1 MQRSFHGT
9 LRVRE
14 TGDGERQVRRLLH
27 GVIMHGEQF
36 TRAEDRLEPGTY
48 YARTSGIGLAIAAR
62 QAAGP
67 VRLGFVG
74 LGVGTLSAYGR
85 AGDELRFY
93 ELDPH
98 VLEVARRDFTYLGA
112 TPARLDFEIGDA
124 RLSLERELQRQGP
137 RGYDVLAIDA
147 FSSDS
152 IPVHLI
158 TREAVELYA
167 RHLAADGIIAVHIS
181 NRFLDLKPVLANIA
195 QATGLAARLV
205 SDSPEDER
213 LASSTDW
220 VLLARDAKAFDSEQ
234 IGSRAEPLAPVPGF
248 SLWTDQF
255 NNLLDVLKV
264 RPRDEVKSL
273 LGLD

>member
-1 MQRSFHGT
+1 VQ
-9 LRVRE
+9 
-14 TGDGERQVRRLLH
+14 QVRRLLH
-27 GVIMHGEQF
+27 GVILHGEQF
-36 TRAEDRLEPGTY
+36 TKAADRLEPGTY
-48 YARTSGIGLAIAAR
+48 YARSSGIGLAIAAK

-85 AGDELRFY
+85 TGDVLRFY

-98 VLEVARRDFTYLGA
+98 VIEVARREFTYLQS
-112 TPARLDFEIGDA
+112 TPATLDFEIGDA
-124 RLSLERELQRQGP
+124 RLSLERELKRRGP

-167 RHLAADGIIAVHIS
+167 QHIARDGVIAIHIS

-195 QATGLAARLV
+195 HASGLAARLV
-205 SDSPEDER
+205 SDTPQDDR

-220 VLLARDAKAFDSEQ
+220 VLLAHDARVFDAPLFSA
-234 IGSRAEPLAPVPGF
+234 RAEPLEPVPGF

-264 RPRDEVKSL
+264 RPLEELKGFV
-273 LGLD
+273 GG